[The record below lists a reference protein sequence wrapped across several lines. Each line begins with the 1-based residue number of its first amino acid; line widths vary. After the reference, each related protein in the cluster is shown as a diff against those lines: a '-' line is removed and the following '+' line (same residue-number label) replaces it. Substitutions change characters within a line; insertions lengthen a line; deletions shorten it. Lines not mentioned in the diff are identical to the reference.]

1 MSNRVWI
8 LYILI
13 FTLYSCDN
21 LIAKKEKQE
30 DVLKEKW
37 STIDTTQV
45 EEPPLFEKC
54 KHDSGEDLQN
64 CFHITIRDHI
74 VDYLSDR
81 TITIKETINDT
92 IWVPILI
99 TKNDKIVLEDFT
111 VPRLIQTQIPDF
123 KDILEESIQSLP
135 KVEAAHT
142 RGVPVNARYKLPL
155 VIRIN

>member
-1 MSNRVWI
+1 MKRI
-8 LYILI
+8 KYLFIITLI
-13 FTLYSCDN
+13 LYSCDN

-30 DVLKEKW
+30 DLLKEKW
-37 STIDTTQV
+37 STIDTTKV
-45 EEPPLFEKC
+45 EEPPLFEQC

-64 CFHITIRDHI
+64 CFHKTIRDHI
-74 VDYLSDR
+74 GDYLSEH

-99 TKNDKIVLEDFT
+99 TKNDEIVLENFV
-111 VPRLIQTQIPDF
+111 VPNMIQIQIPDF

-155 VIRIN
+155 VININ